1 MPGLFFSMFTI
12 FKTGYRIVPSVPS
25 QNAGHTSRMSAHD
38 LKLEDIVNPE
48 TLRRKINELADSAD
62 ENYTS
67 LPVRKVV
74 LHALKD
80 ALVRGRG
87 VAENMLM
94 KDGGGSLCVRRLSY
108 LMDTLISALF
118 EFASTKAY
126 PALNPSK
133 AENMAI
139 VAVGGYGRGGLAP
152 GSDIDLLFLLPY
164 KQTPWGEQV
173 AEYMLYMLW
182 DMGLKVGHSTRNI
195 DECIRLSREDMT
207 IRTAILDARFII
219 GNRDLFNSLVTRF
232 DEEVVKNTGPEFIQ
246 AKLAERDNRHRKAG
260 ETRYLVEPNV
270 KEGKGGQRDLHTLFW
285 IAKYFYR
292 VKSKEEL
299 VKLGVLSRAELKLF
313 NKAEDFLW
321 AVRCHMHFATLKA
334 EERLSFDI
342 QPEIAQRLGYTA
354 HPGQN
359 YVERFMKHYFLVAK
373 DVGDLTR
380 ILCAA
385 LEEEQAKHVPGF
397 NRIFLTFSNRK
408 RKLAGTND
416 FISENHRINI
426 ADADVF
432 KRDPVNIIRVFQ
444 LADKLG
450 LEFHPDVMQQLTRS
464 LKLINTELRENP
476 EANKLFLEVL
486 TSPRNPE
493 LILRRMNESGVLG
506 KFIPDFGKIVAMM
519 QFNMYHHYTV
529 DEHLLR
535 CIAVLSEIEH
545 GDLENEH
552 PLANHLVGT
561 IKRDRN
567 LLYVAMLL
575 HDIAKG
581 RPEDHSIAGARI
593 AKKLCPRFGLS
604 PSETKTVEWLVREHL
619 TMSMVA
625 QSRDLNDRKT
635 IVDFA
640 DTVQTMER
648 LKLLLILTVCDI
660 KGVGPGVW
668 NGWKGQLLRTLFYET
683 ELVLTGGFSKLPR
696 ADRDRQARA
705 DLAEKLSDWPQA
717 ERDAY
722 LGLHY
727 TNYFLTVSLEDQV
740 RHAHFIRETDR
751 NGRVL
756 ATMAKPHTFEAVTEI
771 TVLAPDHPR
780 LLSIIT
786 GACAAAGGNIVDAQ
800 IFTTGDG
807 RALDTI
813 LINREFDT
821 DEDER
826 RRAERVGKVIE
837 DVLSGKAHLPDVL
850 AKRTKPKRGAKAFKV
865 EPRVEINN
873 TLSDKFT
880 VIEVEGLDRPGL
892 LSELTGLISDL
903 SLDIASAHI
912 TTFGEKV
919 IDSFYV
925 TDLVG
930 HKISNATR
938 QGNIR
943 RKLTAVL
950 SGENTAKTNGRAAA

>member
-1 MPGLFFSMFTI
+1 
-12 FKTGYRIVPSVPS
+12 
-25 QNAGHTSRMSAHD
+25 MSAHD
-38 LKLEDIVNPE
+38 LKLEEIVNPE
-48 TLRRKINELADSAD
+48 ALRRKLNELADSAD
-62 ENYTS
+62 ESYQS

-80 ALVRGRG
+80 ALARGRG
-87 VAENMLM
+87 NAENMLM
-94 KDGGGSLCVRRLSY
+94 KDGGGTLCAHRLSY

-118 EFASTKAY
+118 EFTSTKVY

-219 GNRDLFNSLVTRF
+219 GNRDLFNALNTRF
-232 DEEVVKNTGPEFIQ
+232 DEEVVKGTGPEFIQ
-246 AKLAERDNRHRKAG
+246 AKLAERDNRHKKAG

-285 IAKYFYR
+285 ITKYFYR

-299 VKLGVLSRAELKLF
+299 VKLGVLSRAELRLF

-380 ILCAA
+380 IICAA

-408 RKLAGTND
+408 RKLAGTQD

-426 ADADVF
+426 ADADAF
-432 KRDPVNIIRVFQ
+432 KRDPVNIIRIFQ

-450 LEFHPDVMQQLTRS
+450 LEFHPDAMQQLTRS
-464 LKLINTELRENP
+464 LKLINAELRENA
-476 EANKLFLEVL
+476 EANRLFLEVL

-545 GDLENEH
+545 GELENEH
-552 PLANHLVGT
+552 PLANQLIST
-561 IKRDRN
+561 LKRDRN

-604 PSETKTVEWLVREHL
+604 KSETETVEWLVREHL

-640 DTVQTMER
+640 DRVQTMER

-668 NGWKGQLLRTLFYET
+668 NGWKGQLLRTLFFET

-696 ADRDRQARA
+696 ADRDRQAREA
-705 DLAEKLSDWPQA
+705 LAEKLSDWSQA

-722 LGLHY
+722 LSLHY
-727 TNYFLTVSLEDQV
+727 TNYLLTVALDDQV
-740 RHAHFIRETDR
+740 RHAHFIREADK
-751 NGRVL
+751 NGRAL

-813 LINREFDT
+813 LISREFDT

-850 AKRTKPKRGAKAFKV
+850 AKRTKPKRGAKAFRV

-873 TLSDKFT
+873 TFSDKFT

-938 QGNIR
+938 QGNIK
-943 RKLTAVL
+943 RKLLAL
-950 SGENTAKTNGRAAA
+950 LGGENTAKTNGRAAA